1 MAGIVRLGA
10 TVMVGLAVTGCA
22 RKPAAPEYAV
32 EFTLVPEAASGGP
45 DRMAPIAG
53 RVRGARPGQRV
64 VLFTKSGA
72 WWVQPFRF
80 RPFTTIEPDS
90 SWKSRIHL
98 GTEYAALL
106 VDSEFYPAG
115 AA

>member
-1 MAGIVRLGA
+1 MAGTVGLCA
-10 TVMVGLAVTGCA
+10 TVLIGVAVTGCA
-22 RKPAAPEYAV
+22 RKPAAPVYAV
-32 EFTLVPEAASGGP
+32 EFTLVPEAAPGGP

-53 RVRGARPGQRV
+53 RVRGAHPGQHV
-64 VLFTKSGA
+64 VLFAKSGA

-90 SWKSRIHL
+90 SWKSTIHL

-106 VDSEFYPAG
+106 VDSE
-115 AA
+115 